1 MEFHLHQVM
10 KNKDNRTPDWAL
22 AHCLH
27 LRPDSILA
35 AMLEGTTM
43 LAEPAATDMSF
54 KRPAKNAEQATS
66 QVMWAME
73 NEKVLKAANAVTP
86 KLVNKVAKMARKK
99 LSEG

>member
-1 MEFHLHQVM
+1 
-10 KNKDNRTPDWAL
+10 
-22 AHCLH
+22 
-27 LRPDSILA
+27 
-35 AMLEGTTM
+35 
-43 LAEPAATDMSF
+43 MSF